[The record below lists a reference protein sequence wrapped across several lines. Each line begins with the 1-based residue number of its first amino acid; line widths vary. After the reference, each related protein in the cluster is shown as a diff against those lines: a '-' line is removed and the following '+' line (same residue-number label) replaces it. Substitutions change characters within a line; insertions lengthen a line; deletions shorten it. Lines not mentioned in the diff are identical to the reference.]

1 MTSQYEFKISQAGRK
16 FRKKQTKSSN
26 GVFSQSF
33 NPNGNCTIICKAL
46 VYFQD
51 EGAVRLWGKKENTFL
66 QVTTSQFKLI

>member
-1 MTSQYEFKISQAGRK
+1 MSLK
-16 FRKKQTKSSN
+16 FLKRDENLEKKQTKSSN

-51 EGAVRLWGKKENTFL
+51 EGAVRLWGKKREHLFNSYHFP
-66 QVTTSQFKLI
+66 V

>member
-1 MTSQYEFKISQAGRK
+1 MSLK
-16 FRKKQTKSSN
+16 FLKRDENLEKKQTKSSN

-51 EGAVRLWGKKENTFL
+51 EGEVRLWGKKKRTPFH
-66 QVTTSQFKLI
+66 KLPFPSLNLI